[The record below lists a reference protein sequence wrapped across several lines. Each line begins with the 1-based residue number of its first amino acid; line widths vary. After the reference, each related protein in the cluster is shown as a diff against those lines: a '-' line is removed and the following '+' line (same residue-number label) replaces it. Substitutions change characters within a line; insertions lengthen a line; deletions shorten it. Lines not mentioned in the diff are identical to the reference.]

1 MSLKVSI
8 KKKLGEFNLDIDF
21 ETGNETLALF
31 GESGCGK
38 SMTLKCIAGIE
49 KPDHGKIILNGR
61 VLFDSEKKIDLPP
74 RKRKVGYLF
83 QQYAL
88 FPHMTVYKNIQTA
101 ISDKKIEIDKLIQEK
116 IRMFYLDG
124 LEDKYPWELS
134 GGQQQRVAL
143 ARIFASNPEV
153 ILLDEPFS
161 ALDSYLKWQ
170 LEQELINTLES
181 FDGNSIFVSHNRDE
195 VYRICEKVSIINKG
209 RNEEPISVKE
219 LFKTPKSLSA
229 ALLTGC
235 KNFSKIE
242 KLSSNEV
249 MALDWGEKITTNKEI
264 NDLDKYIGV
273 RAHHIQLVKE
283 IGPNTLRCKIE
294 KSIENVFSTIVLLR
308 PINSISDSNYSK
320 IRIEISKDNW
330 EDIKFES
337 EVFIKIN
344 PDDIMLLS

>member
-49 KPDHGKIILNGR
+49 KPDYGKIVLNGR
-61 VLFDSEKKIDLPP
+61 ILFDSEKKIDLPP
-74 RKRKVGYLF
+74 RERKVGYLF

-88 FPHMTVYKNIQTA
+88 FPHMNVYKNIQTA
-101 ISDKKIEIDKLIQEK
+101 VSDRKIEKDKLIREK
-116 IRMFYLDG
+116 IKLFYLDG
-124 LEDKYPWELS
+124 LEDKHPWELS

-153 ILLDEPFS
+153 LLLDEPFS

-170 LEQELINTLES
+170 LEQELINTLEAYA
-181 FDGNSIFVSHNRDE
+181 GNSIFVSHNRDE
-195 VYRICEKVSIINKG
+195 VYRICEKVSIINNGK
-209 RNEEPISVKE
+209 NEKSLSVKE
-219 LFKTPKSLSA
+219 LFENPKSLSA

-242 KLSSNEV
+242 KLSTNEV
-249 MALDWGEKITTNKEI
+249 LALDWGEKITVNKEI
-264 NDLDKYIGV
+264 SDSDKYIGV
-273 RAHHIQLVKE
+273 RVHHIQLVNE
-283 IGPNTLRCKIE
+283 IEQNTIRCKIE

-308 PINSISDSNYSK
+308 PMNSISNSDYSK
-320 IRIEISKDNW
+320 IRIEISKDIW
-330 EDIKFES
+330 ENIKFET
-337 EVFIKIN
+337 EVFIKIKHE
-344 PDDIMLLS
+344 DIMILS